1 MRKLFFSAIPICLVS
16 FILFGISVA
25 ILGTRYE
32 TTVNSGVYDGSYDYS
47 DRYQYICETVTRGE
61 WTFTDAVKPDVS
73 LHTSGVN
80 AYVVQSNDDYIHI
93 RVASKN
99 SSSVRVN
106 VYTEDDTLNIEV
118 CPPNIIFDG
127 EVNFGRI
134 FWLDDIFH
142 GSPDTEVVISFPQLI
157 YDDLDIE
164 HGSGTL
170 MVDGLNAKYNDFDIG
185 SGRFEFSKSDQFTA
199 ERFDVDVGSGST
211 VISNMQTNRYQIELG
226 SGHYDLSGLSGS
238 GEIDMGSGKGS
249 IAYSGFVEFEND
261 NGYDYETEICELDMG
276 SGTLDL
282 YFPDN
287 SGCQLYT
294 YIGSG
299 SVNVNAYGIE
309 KKLTQSSD
317 ENELTLGENSNTLY
331 YNINMGSGKI
341 NIRNTSE
348 YTASALFEGR
358 PDVSGVITGI
368 TISSEGETTVN
379 SSSSS
384 VNADVIEQATIT
396 TGTAEFSSGEV
407 TDTSLPQAVS
417 SVSKPA
423 ETPEAPE
430 ASEAPEA
437 PEALEAPKAPEAPE
451 APEATDA
458 PAA

>member
-32 TTVNSGVYDGSYDYS
+32 TTVNSGVYDGGYDYS

-61 WTFTDAVKPDVS
+61 WTFTDAVKPDIN
-73 LHTSGVN
+73 LRTSGVN
-80 AYVVQSNDDYIHI
+80 AYVVQSNDDYVHV
-93 RVASKN
+93 RVASNN

-127 EVNFGRI
+127 EVDFGRI

-157 YDDLDIE
+157 YDYLDIE

-199 ERFDVDVGSGST
+199 EKFDVDVGSGST
-211 VISNMQTNRYQIELG
+211 VISNMQTKHYNIELG

-238 GEIDMGSGKGS
+238 GEIDMGSGNGS
-249 IAYSGFVEFEND
+249 IAYSDFVDFFDEYN
-261 NGYDYETEICELDMG
+261 NHETEICGLNMG
-276 SGTLDL
+276 SGTLNL

-287 SGCQLYT
+287 SGCYLYAD
-294 YIGSG
+294 IGSG
-299 SVNVNAYGIE
+299 SINVNAYGVE

-317 ENELTLGENSNTLY
+317 ENELILGENSNTLY

-348 YTASALFEGR
+348 YTASAPFEGR

-437 PEALEAPKAPEAPE
+437 PK